1 MPIETEDRMV
11 RVERTC
17 ERIVDRLG
25 VIEHRLTAIEPR
37 LASGIVSLGYELK
50 AMLDSLRAERRAGD
64 GRLLK
69 QGTVHFSWLLAGI
82 ISTVLVLLMLQL
94 VP

>member
-17 ERIVDRLG
+17 ERIAERLG

-37 LASGIVSLGYELK
+37 FASGIVSLGYELK
-50 AMLDSLRAERRAGD
+50 SMLDSLRAECRAGD
-64 GRLLK
+64 GRLQK
-69 QGTVHFSWLLAGI
+69 QGTVHFYWLIAGVI
-82 ISTVLVLLMLQL
+82 GTVTVLLLLEL